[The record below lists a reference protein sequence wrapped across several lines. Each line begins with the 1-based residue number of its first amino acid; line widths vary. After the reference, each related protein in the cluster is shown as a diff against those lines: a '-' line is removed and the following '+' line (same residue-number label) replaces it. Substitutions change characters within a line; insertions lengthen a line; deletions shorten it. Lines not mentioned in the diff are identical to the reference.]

1 MDKVA
6 YTTLDLKKKAGNKYA
21 AVIILANR
29 AKQLRE
35 NPADTDEENRRL
47 KPTVVA
53 LKEFMQDKLKFPEFD
68 IDRINTDD

>member
-1 MDKVA
+1 MDNFG
-6 YTTLDLKKKAGNKYA
+6 YTTLDLKKKAGNKYV
-21 AVIILANR
+21 AVIIIANR

-53 LKEFMQDKLKFPEFD
+53 LKEFMQDKIKFPEFD
-68 IDRINTDD
+68 VTKININD

>member
-1 MDKVA
+1 MDKFGF
-6 YTTLDLKKKAGNKYA
+6 TTLDLKKKAGNKYV
-21 AVIILANR
+21 AVIILASR

-47 KPTVVA
+47 KPTFVA

-68 IDRINTDD
+68 IEKINIDD